1 MPKPRTLEIVVH
13 RPGSS
18 AGHKVGTFTG
28 PPPKMRVDLQDPMTW
43 TLKVDPPDN
52 SANFVINF
60 RGAFSPFAGNPVS
73 ITNAPGTN
81 ATNPLP
87 AVNPGSYIY
96 AVKVTAATWDHSI
109 DHCPEA
115 DVGP

>member
-18 AGHKVGTFTG
+18 AGHKEGTFTG

-43 TLKVDPPDN
+43 NLRVDPPDPT
-52 SANFVINF
+52 ANFEINF
-60 RGAFSPFAGNPVS
+60 RGSFWPFQGAPRP
-73 ITNAPGTN
+73 ITATAP
-81 ATNPLP
+81 APSA

-96 AVKVTAATWDHSI
+96 AVKVTAATWSFSI